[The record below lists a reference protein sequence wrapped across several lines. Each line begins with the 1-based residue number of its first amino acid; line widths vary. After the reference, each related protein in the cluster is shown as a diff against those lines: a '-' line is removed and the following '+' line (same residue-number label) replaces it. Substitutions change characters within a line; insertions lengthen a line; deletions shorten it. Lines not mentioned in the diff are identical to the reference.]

1 MKTHRIKKRDNKT
14 KKIRGGGMF
23 DWMSNLVTK
32 GNTVLKQGNES
43 FATNNKKITQ
53 GVNDAFN
60 KGAQLFKDDPSII
73 KGKTLPEFMK
83 KDQMRIN
90 DLKPTDNGNKI
101 IQNSCDFTDKQ
112 SIIDKYIP
120 SLHELQNKNNKI
132 IITIMPYCSEKIKE
146 GDNIIVGNIAKMVDK
161 VNASEVDKEIVD
173 ALTTKLNVNF
183 NTTNVT
189 DENGKYKSTYN
200 VEKFITFL
208 DGFVEHDL
216 NLFNLNLFI
225 VSHSG
230 FMQKML
236 KKITNIEKYQI
247 DNLDIFQYGYVDG
260 KIKYIIVRKWK
271 NNYNIAFIVD
281 ITDGIV
287 KIIKDNFETIV
298 DNIISSKTIQ
308 IWVFLI
314 RHCKG
319 CHNTEVGLTAKI
331 SRTFSDFSTGY
342 LENALCLVDTP
353 AEMQNVGIPLFE
365 ILKKFS
371 KNPENTLTGS
381 YIFGSS
387 VILRAILTIIMQV
400 RVILSIE
407 TLESTKSPSNTNIVP
422 VSETQESTNSP
433 SITNIVPVLDTQES
447 TNSPSNT
454 NIVPVSEP
462 NINSKMPLTKEE
474 SEKAFN
480 LNANLN
486 LNKDAKSTQVT
497 KNVTHQLEPI
507 QSQPIQPQKSSSW
520 FQTGTNWF
528 KTPDKTP
535 DKTMGGK
542 IQKRKT
548 KKYKKPKTSKKLK
561 PK

>member
-1 MKTHRIKKRDNKT
+1 MKTQRFKLRVNKT

-23 DWMSNLVTK
+23 DWISNIGTNLVTK
-32 GNTVLKQGNES
+32 GNVVLKQGNES
-43 FATNNKKITQ
+43 FATGKNNLITK
-53 GVNDAFN
+53 GNDAYN
-60 KGAQLFKDDPSII
+60 KGAQMFKADPSII

-90 DLKPTDNGNKI
+90 NLKLTDNGNKI

-112 SIIDKYIP
+112 SIITNYIP
-120 SLHELQNKNNKI
+120 VLSDQLKNNNNPI
-132 IITIMPYCSEKIKE
+132 NITIMPYCSEKIKE

-173 ALTTKLNVNF
+173 ALTTKLNVKF

-189 DENGKYKSTYN
+189 DENGKYKSTYD

-208 DGFVEHDL
+208 DGFVGH
-216 NLFNLNLFI
+216 NLNLFI

-287 KIIKDNFETIV
+287 NIIKEDFETIV
-298 DNIISSKTIQ
+298 DNIINSKTIQ
-308 IWVFLI
+308 MWVFLI

-331 SRTFSDFSTGY
+331 SRTFSNFSTGY

-371 KNPENTLTGS
+371 KNPENTLTSS

-407 TLESTKSPSNTNIVP
+407 T
-422 VSETQESTNSP
+422 QESM
-433 SITNIVPVLDTQES
+433 
-447 TNSPSNT
+447 NSPSNT
-454 NIVPVSEP
+454 NIVPVLENQESSNSP
-462 NINSKMPLTKEE
+462 SITNILPPTKEDTA
-474 SEKAFN
+474 KA
-480 LNANLN
+480 LNAELN
-486 LNKDAKSTQVT
+486 QLNEDAKSTQVT
-497 KNVTHQLEPI
+497 KPETHQPI
-507 QSQPIQPQKSSSW
+507 QSQPSSSW

-528 KTPDKTP
+528 KTPDS
-535 DKTMGGK
+535 KTMGGK

>member
-1 MKTHRIKKRDNKT
+1 
-14 KKIRGGGMF
+14 
-23 DWMSNLVTK
+23 
-32 GNTVLKQGNES
+32 
-43 FATNNKKITQ
+43 
-53 GVNDAFN
+53 
-60 KGAQLFKDDPSII
+60 
-73 KGKTLPEFMK
+73 
-83 KDQMRIN
+83 
-90 DLKPTDNGNKI
+90 
-101 IQNSCDFTDKQ
+101 
-112 SIIDKYIP
+112 
-120 SLHELQNKNNKI
+120 
-132 IITIMPYCSEKIKE
+132 MPYCSEKIKE

-161 VNASEVDKEIVD
+161 VNASEVDKEIVE

-183 NTTNVT
+183 NTKNVT
-189 DENGKYKSTYN
+189 DENGKYKSTYD

-208 DGFVEHDL
+208 DGFVGH
-216 NLFNLNLFI
+216 NLNLFI

-236 KKITNIEKYQI
+236 KKITKIEKYQI

-271 NNYNIAFIVD
+271 NKYNIAFIVD

-287 KIIKDNFETIV
+287 NIIKDDFETIV
-298 DNIISSKTIQ
+298 DNIINSKTIQ

-407 TLESTKSPSNTNIVP
+407 TQEPVDSHSNTNIVP
-422 VSETQESTNSP
+422 VSETQEPTDSLSDTN
-433 SITNIVPVLDTQES
+433 PVSETQES

-480 LNANLN
+480 LNAELN
-486 LNKDAKSTQVT
+486 QINEDAKSTQVN
-497 KNVTHQLEPI
+497 KNEPQQPI
-507 QSQPIQPQKSSSW
+507 QSQKPTTQSQPFSWVKRGINWFNESKSSVVR
-520 FQTGTNWF
+520 
-528 KTPDKTP
+528 
-535 DKTMGGK
+535 GGK

-561 PK
+561 QVKN